1 MKNKKPLI
9 SVIMISYNHAPYIA
23 QAIES
28 VLAQQTQYDFELIIG
43 DDASPDNTQEIIK
56 AYAKKDPRIV
66 PSLQSK
72 NTDRTKNFV
81 DAVQKVRGKYVAFC
95 EGDDFWIDPGKLEKQ
110 ISFLEEN
117 PDFFVCCH
125 KVEIYMHGEVNQ
137 KKQYV
142 YKSCS
147 ADEERIK
154 NGIFYADEAIANYYF
169 QTSSVVFR
177 WLFSERFPENLP
189 RFAMFDHFLFMLHA
203 VQGKIKYFD
212 EAMSCWRRHNGG
224 YSWLQN
230 HDKGLFFQKE
240 GEMWITIYKYMDNY
254 FSYRFTWQ
262 IKERILLAL
271 RNMINNNYELAANE
285 KNALLIH
292 RHEDIFLE
300 IMKEYAPLVDAYRE
314 VFSQHFEMSAPWSRN
329 PAHKELKSAENAEN
343 ILSASAPE
351 NDKKKEG
358 RLVGGFHEFALDT
371 IPCCKNNVWDM
382 WTKNREYARFYNV
395 RTGLLLW
402 LWENSVKRLWLP
414 DFLPLFFEKS
424 LQKFP
429 FPVSFYSVKRN
440 LDIYDDFLEDVK
452 AGEAVYTIEY
462 LGKPLNSALVKKLAA
477 RKDIYWIHDK
487 SQSVSCENDVP
498 ADLILYN
505 PHMVFGVPDGGILF
519 GSGVKNLEKY
529 CIDER
534 KVTDKFD
541 MLLTKYEV
549 PYCNEQAAYKH
560 FESEHMMVQSPMSRT
575 TEAMLKRIPYRDT
588 IKQKIAN
595 WQILYEK
602 LKAYSLWKIEKPKFA
617 PYAFPVLVPDWFQTE
632 IFIKL
637 LKDNNVLA
645 EQMWW
650 RMIYERKNL
659 MPVEEKLANKLVLL
673 PCDQRYTEE
682 DMHYIADLAV
692 RILTDAHFITPE

>member
-1 MKNKKPLI
+1 MENKPVI
-9 SVIMISYNHAPYIA
+9 SVLMIAYNHAAYIA

-28 VLAQQTQYDFELIIG
+28 VLSQETQYDFELIIG
-43 DDASPDNTQEIIK
+43 DDASSDNTQEIIK
-56 AYAKKDPRIV
+56 EYAKKDSRV
-66 PSLQSK
+66 VLSLQSK

-81 DAVQKVRGKYVAFC
+81 EAVQKIRGKYVAFC
-95 EGDDFWIDPGKLEKQ
+95 EGDDFWTDPKKLEKQ
-110 ISFLEEN
+110 VSFLEEN

-125 KVEIYMHGEVNQ
+125 KVEIHMHGEVNQ

-142 YKSCS
+142 YKDCS

-169 QTSSVVFR
+169 QTSSVIFR
-177 WLFSERFPENLP
+177 WLFSEGFPENLP

-212 EAMSCWRRHNGG
+212 EAMSAWRRHNGG

-240 GEMWITIYKYMDNY
+240 GEMWIHIYIYMDQY

-271 RNMINNNYELAANE
+271 RNMIINNYELGANE
-285 KNALLIH
+285 KNELLIH
-292 RHEDIFLE
+292 KYEDIFLD
-300 IMKEYAPLVDAYRE
+300 IMKNYAPLVDAFRE
-314 VFSQHFEMSAPWSRN
+314 AHPQHFEMAAPWRRN
-329 PAHKELKSAENAEN
+329 PACKELNSVENMEN
-343 ILSASAPE
+343 MLSASAPE
-351 NDKKKEG
+351 IEKKKER
-358 RLVGGFHEFALDT
+358 RLLGGFQEFGLDT

-382 WTKNREYARFYNV
+382 WTKNREFARFYNV
-395 RTGLLLW
+395 RTGLFLW
-402 LWENSVKRLWLP
+402 LWKNAVKRLWLP
-414 DFLPLFFEKS
+414 GFLPLSFEKGRLS
-424 LQKFP
+424 FP
-429 FPVSFYSVKRN
+429 FPASFYSIKRN
-440 LDIYDDFLEDVK
+440 LDINDDFLEDVK

-462 LGKPLNSALVKKLAA
+462 LGKPLNPALVKKLSA

-487 SQSVSCENDVP
+487 SQSVSCEHDVT

-505 PHMVFGVPDGGILF
+505 PHKVFGVPDGGIIF
-519 GSGVKNLEKY
+519 GKDVQELEKY

-534 KVTDKFD
+534 KITDKFN
-541 MLLTKYEV
+541 MLLTKYEL
-549 PYCNEQAAYKH
+549 PYCNEQAAYKK
-560 FESEHMMVQSPMSRT
+560 FENEHMMVQSPMSRT

-588 IKQKIAN
+588 VKQKIAN

-617 PYAFPVLVPDWFQTE
+617 PYAFPLLVPDWFQTE

-650 RMIYERKNL
+650 RMIYRKKFL
-659 MPVEEKLANKLVLL
+659 MPVEEKLAGNLVLL
-673 PCDQRYTEE
+673 PCDQRYCEE
-682 DMHYIADLAV
+682 DMEYIADLAV
-692 RILTDAHFITPE
+692 RILTDSNFITIVE